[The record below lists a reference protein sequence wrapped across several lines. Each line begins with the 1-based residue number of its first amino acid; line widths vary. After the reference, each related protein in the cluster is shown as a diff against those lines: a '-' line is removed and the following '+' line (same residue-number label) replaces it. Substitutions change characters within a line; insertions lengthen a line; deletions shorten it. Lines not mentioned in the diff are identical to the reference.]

1 MFVAVDAAA
10 YVASIVAN
18 TDGDATVDIATIDII
33 VVVAAVDNADIDVIA
48 GFVHVFFCYCCSCW
62 C

>member
-10 YVASIVAN
+10 YVAAIVAN
-18 TDGDATVDIATIDII
+18 TDGATVDIATIYII
-33 VVVAAVDNADIDVIA
+33 VVVVAVDNADIDAIA
-48 GFVHVFFCYCCSCW
+48 GFVHCYCCSCW